1 MRVPEKRYEGDHR
14 KGIEKQP
21 VKSISV
27 PQSALE
33 KIHDPHGYQGAMD
46 GAVGSP

>member
-21 VKSISV
+21 VKSI
-27 PQSALE
+27 PIAQIALE
-33 KIHDPHGYQGAMD
+33 KIRYGHGYQGAMN
-46 GAVGSP
+46 GAVGNP